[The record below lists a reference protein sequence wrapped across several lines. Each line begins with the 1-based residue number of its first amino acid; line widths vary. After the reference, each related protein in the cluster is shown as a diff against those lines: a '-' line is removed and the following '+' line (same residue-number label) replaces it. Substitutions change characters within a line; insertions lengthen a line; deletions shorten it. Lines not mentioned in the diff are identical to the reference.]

1 MIDGL
6 AELLSLSQEVLWI
19 GFAVFLRI
27 GAMIA
32 LVPVFGE
39 QSVPA
44 RIRLILAGA
53 FTLIVA
59 PAVAPAV
66 AVNLGGLGGLDRP
79 PLPFLI
85 AETLTGLFLGI
96 LLRLIMLVLSVAGAI
111 AAQSTSLSQIF
122 GGSAGIEP
130 QPAIGHLLVVGGL
143 TIAVILGLHVR
154 LAAMMIASYDLY
166 PPGILP
172 TAQTISTL
180 GLAQIAA
187 TFSLAFSLAAPFV
200 VASVIYNVLLGVINR
215 AMPQLMVSFVGAPFI
230 TAGALFLMLMS
241 MPLLLAIW
249 VEALNGFM
257 ADPSGPVR

>member
-6 AELLSLSQEVLWI
+6 AELLSLSREVLWT

-59 PAVAPAV
+59 PAVAPAI
-66 AVNLGGLGGLDRP
+66 ALDLGGIDRP
-79 PLPFLI
+79 PLPFLL

-122 GGSAGIEP
+122 GGSAGVEP

-172 TAQTISTL
+172 TAQMISTL

-230 TAGALFLMLMS
+230 TAGGLFLMLLS